1 MPTPRGP
8 GGTSPDQ
15 LVNPRE
21 RWLYAAMVVV
31 SLLVYG
37 GLVLVGLS
45 NPQAAASIFAYA
57 IMYSK
62 LGLFAHGLALVRIRG
77 NAVRV
82 SERQF
87 PQLHR
92 LAAAHARR
100 LGLKRVPD
108 MYVMESGGLLNAFAT
123 RFLGR
128 DFVILYSDV
137 LALALEQ
144 GEAAVSFIVGHEL
157 AHVWR
162 GHLKHRWLTTPGR
175 LFPYLGAAYS
185 RACEYT
191 CDRIG
196 AFCQPDGA
204 ITGLLVLAAGWLGF
218 FLLWL
223 FGAIL
228 SLSFVGLTACGGDTA
243 DDTPEPDPEDTPE
256 QEAAQDDEAETGP
269 REVTRADFEDD
280 GLTWPLTEDAAAVRC
295 EADQR
300 VILTVDGEDY
310 PLNHEE
316 AFDDDGE
323 PAAAPVLQVDE
334 ETTAARDEADVTEE
348 EIEEFGPVEDWP
360 PVYVSTGDLVDAGL
374 ELCG

>member
-8 GGTSPDQ
+8 GGTSPHQ
-15 LVNPRE
+15 LVYTRE
-21 RWLYAAMVVV
+21 RVLYAMMVVI

-37 GLVLVGLS
+37 VLIALALS
-45 NPQAAASIFAYA
+45 DPKTGASILIYA
-57 IMYSK
+57 IVFAM
-62 LGLFAHGLALVRIRG
+62 LGLFAHGLALGRIRG

-128 DFVILYSDV
+128 DFVILYSNV
-137 LALALEQ
+137 LELALEQ
-144 GEAAVSFIVGHEL
+144 GEAAVSFILGHEL

-204 ITGLLVLAAGWLGF
+204 ISGLLVLAAGKQLH
-218 FLLWL
+218 
-223 FGAIL
+223 AH
-228 SLSFVGLTACGGDTA
+228 VDVK
-243 DDTPEPDPEDTPE
+243 EY
-256 QEAAQDDEAETGP
+256 AAQAETDQGFWV
-269 REVTRADFEDD
+269 RRAEVISSH
-280 GLTWPLTEDAAAVRC
+280 PLLPKRIAALLKAGIAIPARSPWSAPGTAV
-295 EADQR
+295 
-300 VILTVDGEDY
+300 
-310 PLNHEE
+310 
-316 AFDDDGE
+316 
-323 PAAAPVLQVDE
+323 AA
-334 ETTAARDEADVTEE
+334 
-348 EIEEFGPVEDWP
+348 
-360 PVYVSTGDLVDAGL
+360 
-374 ELCG
+374 